1 MVWFRKRKMYLVHYM
16 VYGMTRIDRRFVVK
30 AQDIA
35 EALKKCAEREVCPI
49 SLIDWEIL
57 EESD

>member
-1 MVWFRKRKMYLVHYM
+1 MAWFRKKKIYVVHYM
-16 VYGMTRIDRRFVVK
+16 VHGMIHIDRRFAVK

-35 EALKKCAEREVCPI
+35 GALRKCAEREICPI

>member
-16 VYGMTRIDRRFVVK
+16 VHGMVRIDRRFVVK
-30 AQDIA
+30 SQDIA
-35 EALKKCAEREVCPI
+35 GALKKCAKREVFPI

-57 EESD
+57 EET

>member
-1 MVWFRKRKMYLVHYM
+1 MAWFRKRKTYLVHYM
-16 VYGMTRIDRRFVVK
+16 VYGLVRIDRRFAVK

-35 EALKKCAEREVCPI
+35 GALKKCAEREVYPI

-57 EESD
+57 EET

>member
-1 MVWFRKRKMYLVHYM
+1 MVHGM
-16 VYGMTRIDRRFVVK
+16 VRIDRRFVVK

-35 EALKKCAEREVCPI
+35 EALKKCARREVYPI

-57 EESD
+57 EET

>member
-1 MVWFRKRKMYLVHYM
+1 MAWFRKRKTYLVHYM
-16 VYGMTRIDRRFVVK
+16 VHGIERIDRRFVVK

-35 EALKKCAEREVCPI
+35 KALKKCSKREVFPI

-57 EESD
+57 EET

>member
-1 MVWFRKRKMYLVHYM
+1 MAWFRKRKTYLVHYM
-16 VYGMTRIDRRFVVK
+16 VHSIVCIDRRFIVK

-35 EALKKCAEREVCPI
+35 EALKKCAKREDFPI

-57 EESD
+57 EET

>member
-1 MVWFRKRKMYLVHYM
+1 MAWFRKRKTYLVHYTAGG
-16 VYGMTRIDRRFVVK
+16 YIRIDRRFAVK

-35 EALKKCAEREVCPI
+35 GALRKCAEREVYPI

>member
-1 MVWFRKRKMYLVHYM
+1 MAWFRKRKTYLVHYM
-16 VYGMTRIDRRFVVK
+16 VHGMVRIDRCFVMK

-35 EALKKCAEREVCPI
+35 EALKKCVKREVYHI

-57 EESD
+57 EEE